1 MSRFTSMLFAPF
13 RRFFPPTPLV
23 TVVALRGAI
32 GVSGPGGRGLSA
44 SSVEASLVKAFK
56 NKRSKAIVVSINSP
70 GGAPAQ
76 SRMIMERIRSLSI
89 EKQIPVISYIE
100 DVGASGGYMI
110 ALAGEEIFAD
120 PFAIVGSIGV
130 ISAGFGFQDLIAKA
144 GVERRVHTAGT
155 NKMRLDPFQAQK
167 DEDREK
173 FAALLEGTHKLFID
187 MVKTSRG
194 DRITGDPDIAFSGDF
209 FPAGEGEALGLIDG
223 VGDLRAI
230 LKERYGTDVK
240 IETIN
245 SQKSGL
251 LARLTSGA
259 SAALVDA
266 AFQRVDDKT
275 LRGRFG
281 L

>member
-1 MSRFTSMLFAPF
+1 MSRLSSLLFAPF
-13 RRFFPPTPLV
+13 RRFFPQTPLV
-23 TVVALRGAI
+23 TVVELRGAI
-32 GVSGPGGRGLSA
+32 GASGPGGRSLSA

-56 NKRSKAIVVSINSP
+56 NKDSKAIVVSINSP

-76 SRMIMERIRSLSI
+76 SRMIMERIRGLSI

-100 DVGASGGYMI
+100 DVGASGGYML

-155 NKMRLDPFQAQK
+155 NKLRMDPFQPEK
-167 DEDREK
+167 EEDREK
-173 FAALLEGTHKLFID
+173 FSALLAETHSLFKE
-187 MVKTSRG
+187 MVKKSRG
-194 DRITGDPDIAFSGDF
+194 DRLTGDPEVAFSGDF
-209 FPAGEGEALGLIDG
+209 FLASEGEALGLIDG
-223 VGDLRAI
+223 TGDLRAM
-230 LKERYGTDVK
+230 LKDRYGHDVK
-240 IETIN
+240 IVTIN

-251 LARLTSGA
+251 LARLA
-259 SAALVDA
+259 SKMSADAVDA
-266 AFQRVDDKT
+266 AVQRIDDKA
-275 LRGRFG
+275 LRSRFG

>member
-1 MSRFTSMLFAPF
+1 MSRLTSLLFGPL
-13 RRFFPPTPLV
+13 RRFFPPTPVV
-23 TVVALRGAI
+23 TVVELRGAI
-32 GVSGPGGRGLSA
+32 GVSAPGGRGLSA

-56 NKRSKAIVVSINSP
+56 NKKNKAVVISINSP

-76 SRMIMERIRSLSI
+76 SRMIMERIRSLSL

-100 DVGASGGYMI
+100 DVGASGGYML

-155 NKMRLDPFQAQK
+155 NKMRLDPFQPEK

-173 FAALLEGTHKLFID
+173 FSALLAETHKLFIE
-187 MVKTSRG
+187 MVKKSRG
-194 DRITGDPDIAFSGDF
+194 DRIKGDPDVAFSGDF
-209 FPAGEGEALGLIDG
+209 FLASEGEALGLIDG
-223 VGDLRAI
+223 TGDLRAI
-230 LKERYGTDVK
+230 LKDRYGLDVK
-240 IETIN
+240 IETIS
-245 SQKSGL
+245 SQRSGL
-251 LARLTSGA
+251 LGRLTSGA
-259 SAALVDA
+259 SAAMVDA
-266 AFQRVDDKT
+266 AAQHVDDKA
-275 LRGRFG
+275 LRSRFG

>member
-1 MSRFTSMLFAPF
+1 MSRLASLLFAPF
-13 RRFFPPTPLV
+13 RRFFPKTPLV
-23 TVVALRGAI
+23 TVVELRGAI
-32 GVSGPGGRGLSA
+32 GAGGPGGRSMSA

-56 NKRSKAIVVSINSP
+56 NKDSKAVVVSINSP

-110 ALAGEEIFAD
+110 ALAGDEILAD

-155 NKMRLDPFQAQK
+155 NKMRLDPFQEEK
-167 DEDREK
+167 EEDREK
-173 FAALLEGTHKLFID
+173 FSALLNDSHQLFID
-187 MVKTSRG
+187 MVKKSRG
-194 DRITGDPDIAFSGDF
+194 DRIVGDPAVAFSGDF
-209 FPAGEGEALGLIDG
+209 FLADEGVELGLIDG
-223 VGDLRAI
+223 TGDLRAI
-230 LKERYGTDVK
+230 LKDRYGLDVK
-240 IETIN
+240 IQTIS
-245 SQKSGL
+245 SQKQGL
-251 LARLTSGA
+251 FARLTSGA
-259 SAALVDA
+259 ATAVVDA
-266 AFQRVDDKT
+266 AFQRIDDKT
-275 LRGRFG
+275 LRSRFG